1 MQRPHLR
8 QAIRTQRQQR
18 SRVRL
23 IQKKDGIF
31 EIQGMGHWRSYW
43 RDPYHFM
50 LTIPW
55 VGFGSIVGL
64 GYVLINAFFACLY
77 LLEPNNLTGG
87 RSGSFEDAFFF
98 SVHTLAS
105 IGYGVIAPKTTY
117 ANVLVTIEAIVS
129 LLLIAVVTGLS
140 FARFSKPTSRI
151 LFSRHAVV
159 TLHEGVPTLM
169 FRAANKRRNFILDA
183 QAKAY
188 ISRDEIT
195 AEGIRYRRVYDLKLL
210 RTTNP
215 SFALTWNIM
224 HAIDAESPL
233 YGITEATWHDG
244 QPQII
249 ISLMGLDDT
258 VAYNIQVRHVYHT
271 PDLLWYHRLADVIHF
286 QENGDRYLDYDF
298 FHETIPH
305 NQPE

>member
-8 QAIRTQRQQR
+8 ATIRAQRQQR

-23 IQKKDGIF
+23 IQKQDGIF
-31 EIQGMGHWRSYW
+31 EIQGLGNWRSYW

-55 VGFGSIVGL
+55 IGFCSIVGI
-64 GYVLINAFFACLY
+64 GYIVINAIFAALY
-77 LLEPNNLTGG
+77 LLEPDNLTGA
-87 RSGSFEDAFFF
+87 RPGSFEDAFFF

-117 ANVLVTIEAIVS
+117 ANVLVTIEAILS

-159 TLHEGVPTLM
+159 TIHEGIPTLM

-224 HAIDAESPL
+224 HVIDAESPL
-233 YGITEATWHDG
+233 YGITEETWYDG
-244 QPQII
+244 RPQII

-258 VAYNIQVRHVYHT
+258 VAYNIQVRHVYHA
-271 PDLLWYHRLADVIHF
+271 PDLLWYHRLADVIKF
-286 QENGDRYLDYDF
+286 QDNGDRYLDYDY